1 MRTARALVVPLLLLA
16 FPALS
21 AEAEVERGA
30 AVYRAHCHACH
41 AASNV
46 MVSSPKAGDV
56 AAWKERLAQGL
67 EKATDN
73 AVAGFGA
80 MPPKGGATE
89 LTREE
94 VRAAIRFMARPA
106 P

>member
-1 MRTARALVVPLLLLA
+1 MRTARAFMVPLLLLA
-16 FPALS
+16 LPALS
-21 AEAEVERGA
+21 AGA
-30 AVYRAHCHACH
+30 GEKGEAVYRTHCHACH

-56 AAWKERLAQGL
+56 AAWRERLAQGL

-80 MPPKGGATE
+80 MPPKGGANE

-94 VRAAIRFMARPA
+94 IRAAIRFMAGPQS
-106 P
+106 